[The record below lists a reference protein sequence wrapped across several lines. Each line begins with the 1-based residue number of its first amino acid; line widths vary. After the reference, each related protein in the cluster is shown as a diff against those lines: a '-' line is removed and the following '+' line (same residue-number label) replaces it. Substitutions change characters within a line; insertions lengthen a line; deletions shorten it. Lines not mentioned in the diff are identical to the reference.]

1 MVELDRFN
9 IKIDDVGEND
19 LVNLTRLRDVVKKNM
34 GEDVEIGDI
43 GIEDIIGIS
52 ETNTK
57 IVVYFNN
64 IS

>member
-1 MVELDRFN
+1 
-9 IKIDDVGEND
+9 
-19 LVNLTRLRDVVKKNM
+19 M

-57 IVVYFNN
+57 IVVYFNM
-64 IS
+64 SV

>member
-57 IVVYFNN
+57 IVVYFNM
-64 IS
+64 SV